1 MKFELLPILIIA
13 EVDSSYAHYLV
24 VCLGGNDYGPE
35 RVNVLSVVFIPEH
48 RNSRNYFQYWLGN
61 SFRSISPLR
70 SLLMT
75 PSPVMVGQGGT
86 GRRWSL

>member
-48 RNSRNYFQYWLGN
+48 RNSRNYFNTG
-61 SFRSISPLR
+61 SETVSGRSRHFAPC
-70 SLLMT
+70 
-75 PSPVMVGQGGT
+75 
-86 GRRWSL
+86 